1 MSNFSE
7 SAVAR
12 KTISQDYL
20 ELDEDGRAWI
30 KGTNTKVIEVAL
42 DWIAYRWN
50 AEEIHRQHP
59 DLALSQIHAA
69 LAYYFDHQGE
79 MDEEVELG
87 RRRIEKMRAECG
99 ETFTRDQLMERLGQ
113 N

>member
-12 KTISQDYL
+12 KTIAQNYL

-69 LAYYFDHQGE
+69 LAYYFDHQRE
-79 MDEEVELG
+79 MDEQIEQS
-87 RRRIEKMRAECG
+87 RRRIERMRADSG
-99 ETFTRDQLMERLGQ
+99 EAFSRDQLIERLGQ